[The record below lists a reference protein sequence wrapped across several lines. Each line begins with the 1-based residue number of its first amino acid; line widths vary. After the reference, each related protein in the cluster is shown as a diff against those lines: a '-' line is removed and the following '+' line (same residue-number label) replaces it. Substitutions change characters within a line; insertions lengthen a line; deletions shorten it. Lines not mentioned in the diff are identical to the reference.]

1 MEFKV
6 LGASPKNL
14 QAIQNALSI
23 KGTPNTIEYPHA
35 DMCYKEEEE
44 KFEFVFP
51 FQMSVTQEDDG
62 SSYLTMQPGRVQIN
76 TQYQERAYVFAG
88 EDTKISLDGLNETGR
103 FRVMLIMMF
112 NSGGSTSDENYF
124 ESVMYNGG
132 IYFVKDDEATTAN
145 IPQTRGIFTIPIGYI
160 NVEEVTVNDE
170 TTLVYNIEQEII
182 GSFPITMGYIHH
194 PFSITAN
201 IDIENGELKNSYER
215 GEFTI
220 SMQGGHIVLSDDVI
234 FVEEYTFTPEYDTTY
249 VYAHITPNATPKVV
263 IETSEDQYGLFGK
276 VDEENPEDQYY
287 FLIGVVMFNER
298 GLEIFQETTSSI
310 SFTLD
315 TYKSKVNEEDAT
327 PGFLHDKFRYM
338 EASEENPTSGYTN
351 TFISVDLIKEK
362 VSGQEGEEE
371 KYNYFLSPT
380 FLYKEIKDYSEH
392 EKGLVLSLSGGDLR
406 WAPASGGFSW
416 NLSGCLTD
424 LFELKENK
432 KTGLSFD
439 ENGDSDKP
447 DDDEYQYSLVW
458 KSEFDKERVAHPYIL
473 LENAEDGKLEQITYT
488 ADNVKQG
495 LFVWDFPTGDNQ
507 GSCGPNV
514 VYPPESEDDEDKKYV
529 YVGNRNGFNW
539 QEYQG
544 ASGSISLT
552 GSILNVFD
560 IDTLVNEETGEEKQ
574 YLYVWTEFDPDYE
587 KEFHWVSLDE
597 EGRLNYWNYETDN
610 FKGFESIQC
619 FDNETKEPF
628 VLPTQPYNEE
638 EFYLLAGDDENGLY
652 WTPLFETISGIC
664 NIVSVTEAD
673 DAPSY
678 LIDKI
683 YSDNLSLNI
692 EERSNEG
699 YEYLNIDIN
708 SEFFTSS
715 NESITIEPI
724 IEDGDV
730 VGLDFILSSHLV
742 QVNESDIDPG
752 YLQDKLVIDEK
763 LASFLKLEPSEDN
776 STLLLKPAIEGTGLI
791 AIQNGA
797 FQVIEAPTSGSFIL
811 TVNNGAFAWES
822 VSDCENACS
831 PGGGGEEDTEGEG
844 EA

>member
-14 QAIQNALSI
+14 RAIENALSI
-23 KGTPNTIEYPHA
+23 KGSYNSVEYPKA
-35 DMCYKEEEE
+35 DMGYKEETENV
-44 KFEFVFP
+44 EFVFP
-51 FQMSVTQEDDG
+51 FQMSVTQDESG
-62 SSYLTMQPGRVQIN
+62 SAYLTMNEGRVQIN
-76 TQYQERAYVFAG
+76 TQYEDRAYVFAG
-88 EDTKISLDGLNETGR
+88 EDAKISLDELSETGR
-103 FRVMLIMMF
+103 YRVMLILMF
-112 NSGGSTSDENYF
+112 NSDGSTSDVNYF
-124 ESVMYNGG
+124 ESVMYDGG
-132 IYFVKDDEATTAN
+132 IFFVKDDDTTTAN
-145 IPQTRGIFTIPIGYI
+145 VPQTRGIFTIPIGYI

-194 PFSITAN
+194 PFSITATIN
-201 IDIENGELKNSYER
+201 IEDGEVKNNYER
-215 GEFTI
+215 SEFNI
-220 SMQGGHIVLSDDVI
+220 RVQGGNVVLSDDVI
-234 FVEEYTFTPEYDTTY
+234 FVDEFTFTPEYETTY
-249 VYAHITPNATPKVV
+249 VYAHITPNSTPKVV

-276 VDEENPEDQYY
+276 TDEENPEDQYY
-287 FLIGVVMFNER
+287 FLIGAVMFNEI
-298 GLEIFQETTSSI
+298 GLEIFQETTSTI
-310 SFTLD
+310 SFTVD

-327 PGFLHDKFRYM
+327 PGFLYDKFRYM
-338 EASEENPTSGYTN
+338 EADEENPASGYTN
-351 TFISVDLIKEK
+351 TFIGVDLIKEK
-362 VSGQEGEEE
+362 VTGKEGEED

-432 KTGLSFD
+432 KTGLSLD
-439 ENGDSDKP
+439 ENDDLDKT

-458 KSEFDKERVAHPYIL
+458 KSEFDEERVAHPYIL
-473 LENAEDGKLEQITYT
+473 LENAENGKLEQITYT
-488 ADNVKQG
+488 ADGVQQG
-495 LFVWDFPTGDNQ
+495 LFVWDFPNGENQ
-507 GSCGPNV
+507 STCGPNV
-514 VYPPESEDDEDKKYV
+514 VYPPDSEDEEKKYV
-529 YVGNRNGFNW
+529 YVGNRNGFAW

-560 IDTLVNEETGEEKQ
+560 IDTLIDEETGEEKQ
-574 YLYVWTEFDPDYE
+574 YLYVWTESDPDYE
-587 KEFHWVSLDE
+587 KQFHWISLDE
-597 EGRLNYWNYETDN
+597 DGRLNYWNYVTES

-628 VLPTQPYNEE
+628 VLPTQPFNEE
-638 EFYLLAGDDENGLY
+638 EFYLLGGDDENGLY
-652 WTPLFETISGIC
+652 WTPLFETISGLC
-664 NIVSVTEAD
+664 NIVSVTEND
-673 DAPSY
+673 HAPSY

-699 YEYLNIDIN
+699 FEYLNIDIN
-708 SEFFTSS
+708 PEFFTSS
-715 NESITIEPI
+715 DESITIEPI
-724 IEDGDV
+724 VEDGDV
-730 VGLDFILSSHLV
+730 VGLDLLLSSHLV
-742 QVNESDIDPG
+742 QVNGGDFDPG
-752 YLQDKLVIDEK
+752 YLQDKIIIDEK

-776 STLLLKPAIEGTGLI
+776 ATLLLKPAIEGTGLI

-811 TVNNGAFAWES
+811 TVNNGAFGWEP
-822 VSDCENACS
+822 VGDCENACS
-831 PGGGGEEDTEGEG
+831 PEGGEG
-844 EA
+844 EEGPEGGE